1 MKFRMLTATQISGGK
16 CGLGSFVV
24 IYSLSQSMQIVAIQ
38 CDSMTQISQIHD
50 PDLQFVKRHQAVGLF
65 CTCAKSLEILGPLN
79 GGISQSH
86 HGEGA
91 LLEGCLL
98 KHWIQDGIKALFH
111 VFQKNRCSKLDAVS
125 PNLGCTACSNEEPA
139 SKSCSMHPRK
149 SGQAV
154 AVESTFNE
162 LPFIPYLLSRRSRH
176 SRIHL
181 NRKLSKNSFG

>member
-65 CTCAKSLEILGPLN
+65 CTCDKSLEILGPLN

-111 VFQKNRCSKLDAVS
+111 VFQKNRCSKLDAVLQIS
-125 PNLGCTACSNEEPA
+125 DVRHVQTKSLHQNHAACT
-139 SKSCSMHPRK
+139 H
-149 SGQAV
+149 
-154 AVESTFNE
+154 ESQDKP
-162 LPFIPYLLSRRSRH
+162 LQ
-176 SRIHL
+176 
-181 NRKLSKNSFG
+181 